1 MLTTTPNACWTTE
14 NTPSRRKPSSTKTSG
29 YPTKRLKPFAMPLL
43 SYNMAKSMTKLAVD
57 HHTDKKRVYQRF
69 LHTQLRSPTL
79 TTYQNQHSVSSVLNS
94 FSHPTL
100 PTLTA
105 CGHGIWLSSSV
116 PDSHCYLLSPCRLR
130 TGTKAR
136 QGGASRS

>member
-1 MLTTTPNACWTTE
+1 
-14 NTPSRRKPSSTKTSG
+14 
-29 YPTKRLKPFAMPLL
+29 MPLL

-57 HHTDKKRVYQRF
+57 HHTDKNAFTNASYTLNCVRQRL
-69 LHTQLRSPTL
+69 LHIK
-79 TTYQNQHSVSSVLNS
+79 NQHSVSSVLNS